1 MNNETTT
8 ANAATTT
15 IPAGTKPA
23 PFTLK
28 LETGITIP
36 STRNRQSAQNP
47 IREQVMV
54 MTPSSLDKSGEIV
67 GEIGSSTVVA
77 NPGER
82 NKVVNAVKKY
92 RQDCRVISRQTDN
105 GQIRLWLVNKAYA
118 PAKAKAAGKTE

>member
-1 MNNETTT
+1 
-8 ANAATTT
+8 
-15 IPAGTKPA
+15 
-23 PFTLK
+23 
-28 LETGITIP
+28 
-36 STRNRQSAQNP
+36 
-47 IREQVMV
+47 